1 MMFCMIQNMNPYS
14 NICIGTDL
22 MHSKLKKQAIIKN
35 NSIVGKHRINKKD
48 GKGARH
54 RVSKRALTSNEQCP
68 MRIRIYLNYHNHWY
82 ISSNSC
88 PDHKHH
94 PKLEDQSISLSQS
107 DMSKQEL
114 RLLNVLYD
122 VNVPPSKISTLL
134 DTARDDNRGTFLQKT
149 LFNVIEK
156 RRNLMDVA
164 NGILPTCSDAE
175 KTLKYLH
182 L

>member
-1 MMFCMIQNMNPYS
+1 MFWQTTQQS
-14 NICIGTDL
+14 
-22 MHSKLKKQAIIKN
+22 IIKN
-35 NSIVGKHRINKKD
+35 NSIVRKHHMNKKD
-48 GKGARH
+48 SKDARR

-68 MRIRIYLNYHNHWY
+68 MRIRIYLNNHNHWY

-88 PDHKHH
+88 LDHKHH
-94 PKLEDQSISLSQS
+94 PKLDNQAISLSQS
-107 DMSKQEL
+107 DISKQEL

-122 VNVPPSKISTLL
+122 VNVPPSKISTIL
-134 DTARDDNRGTFLQKT
+134 DTVRDDNRGTFLPKT
-149 LFNVIEK
+149 LFNLNDK
-156 RRNLMDVA
+156 CRNLIDVA